1 MWTRL
6 DVLSLSGN
14 AIANTDIA
22 YCIAYDINNNVL
34 CKTVETGQKD
44 AKNMI

>member
-6 DVLSLSGN
+6 DVLSLFGN
-14 AIANTDIA
+14 AITNTDIA
-22 YCIAYDINNNVL
+22 YCIARNTDNSFL
-34 CKTVETGQKD
+34 CKIVETRQKD